1 MRVKVMDPAR
11 IRLAACR
18 TCQHETQHVDIW
30 CHSRPARTNGGAA
43 AVVVQMLMCLTCWA
57 RREP

>member
-1 MRVKVMDPAR
+1 MDPAR

-18 TCQHETQHVDIW
+18 TCARETEHVDIW
-30 CHSRPARTNGGAA
+30 CHSRTNGGTAA
-43 AVVVQMLMCLTCWA
+43 IVVQMLMCLTCWT